1 MSVEIIEQDK
11 LIKQV
16 FLSTEIS
23 KDFLYTLNVL
33 GEI

>member
-16 FLSTEIS
+16 FLSTEFQKTS
-23 KDFLYTLNVL
+23 YTLL
-33 GEI
+33 MF